1 MSMLINI
8 SELISTPLKSETFE
22 VPVTM
27 EFYELSASD
36 SCQYRQPEASFEWPV
51 AGDDWNSL

>member
-1 MSMLINI
+1 MLINI

-27 EFYELSASD
+27 EFYELS
-36 SCQYRQPEASFEWPV
+36 
-51 AGDDWNSL
+51 GDRFPF